1 MLWALP
7 RRTRSSR
14 PKTRGAVRASSSSS
28 IQGLESAASAVVKE
42 LHGRIEAKKEGETL
56 GSFKLCLQCGA
67 PVLLEGTC
75 PTCEVKT
82 EGQEAENPICK
93 NSGSGSNTSPGG
105 GPRAKKSTFWPKE
118 RELTPRSSRRSK
130 IEKSKRLRKKVAQEI
145 LSTEREYVNYLNTIC
160 KVFLAPL
167 ELSAANGNAPIPE
180 EDIKLIFRRIKD
192 IRDLNQS
199 FLEAIEPLITR
210 YDEEVLLGKTL
221 SKFAPF
227 FKMYTLFVNAHQ
239 SERVQDYMRQITGSG
254 KYAAKIAEAITL
266 RKRSSTP
273 SSRSRRSSSTGRRRS
288 SIYQQPQ
295 PINEWAAFCMGA
307 AKVNKSPN
315 LPSLLIRPV
324 QRVPRYRLLL
334 EAYLK
339 YTDEGHP
346 DYQDLQEALIS
357 IQKTADM
364 INKDVE
370 NQRQRAKVE
379 EIQTKFGLQGLVAPS
394 RRFRLKG
401 RLMKRNRKQGVFK
414 EYLFFLFS
422 DLLLYGKTV
431 VGIRSRYTLHQ
442 LIPINRAFNIVPLP
456 KSENPLSFLIVNSK
470 KSFEVYAK
478 SAAEFQTWMRT
489 LADVMQHRAAAVN
502 NQSDVSFVAPIW
514 ESDNKKT
521 CQRQRNKKGLP
532 CGTTFSFFRRRHHC
546 RCCGVLCCSECSPYR
561 VYLTEDASCRV
572 RVCTECVWGMMELD
586 KNQTLY
592 RRSQLPPLRSESPLH
607 QRTSYSPGS
616 SRRRSSF
623 FYSTNGS
630 VLRTDMG
637 RRRRSSIASQAEHI
651 DSMMRG
657 DEDDEDGRN
666 SEMTPQLEKLHGA
679 ARRSSSERG
688 RRSSSQQYR
697 VSSGH
702 SYHKNFGKATRNSNS
717 MSCDMSRSS
726 YPFDTDGESSIINDT
741 GLKESFDEGDV
752 DDGEEKHNRIG
763 EEEDVSTPQSH
774 DDHADRVH
782 PKEEEEEE
790 KSTNRKMAQTQ
801 GWEKEI
807 SRNIRRNDEGQIA
820 SECVAETLPNELQK
834 KRQEYNSPPTWIT
847 HRSGRTH
854 GRSASAK
861 LFFYTNSTKKS
872 KPFRSPP
879 ARINRNQ
886 GTAHRWKVRA
896 RGTTHSTTESGSRKM
911 KVLEEERGETSRDNR
926 GDEEQY
932 QRTAPRVGES
942 VQESITNNHYKV
954 SIVKRETEENP
965 LNVIEI

>member
-28 IQGLESAASAVVKE
+28 IQGLESAASAVVEE

-105 GPRAKKSTFWPKE
+105 GPRAKKNNFRPKE

-180 EDIKLIFRRIKD
+180 EDIK
-192 IRDLNQS
+192 
-199 FLEAIEPLITR
+199 AIEPLITR

-456 KSENPLSFLIVNSK
+456 KSENPLSFLYVTINIYMNNARGESKPRRRYVLVETNSCALAYLDADDNDNSDQRQWIVNSK

-666 SEMTPQLEKLHGA
+666 SEMTPQLEKVDMCVCA
-679 ARRSSSERG
+679 
-688 RRSSSQQYR
+688 QQY
-697 VSSGH
+697 
-702 SYHKNFGKATRNSNS
+702 A
-717 MSCDMSRSS
+717 
-726 YPFDTDGESSIINDT
+726 
-741 GLKESFDEGDV
+741 KE
-752 DDGEEKHNRIG
+752 
-763 EEEDVSTPQSH
+763 
-774 DDHADRVH
+774 
-782 PKEEEEEE
+782 
-790 KSTNRKMAQTQ
+790 
-801 GWEKEI
+801 
-807 SRNIRRNDEGQIA
+807 
-820 SECVAETLPNELQK
+820 
-834 KRQEYNSPPTWIT
+834 
-847 HRSGRTH
+847 
-854 GRSASAK
+854 
-861 LFFYTNSTKKS
+861 
-872 KPFRSPP
+872 
-879 ARINRNQ
+879 
-886 GTAHRWKVRA
+886 
-896 RGTTHSTTESGSRKM
+896 
-911 KVLEEERGETSRDNR
+911 DN
-926 GDEEQY
+926 
-932 QRTAPRVGES
+932 
-942 VQESITNNHYKV
+942 VQ
-954 SIVKRETEENP
+954 
-965 LNVIEI
+965 